1 MKCKVKKHERGHDF
15 CSRGKL
21 GRESDSEG
29 GKKKE
34 WWGGKSL
41 ESAVVTSDTSVFQRR
56 RRARLCFPCSSA
68 RSAFCTRV
76 EALSQAATCWGMEA
90 QGGAERQNKPLSSS
104 AFSVLF
110 DPAQRK
116 AGSVRVVKHGIQIS
130 SWAAA
135 NDSSADYYFFFQ
147 LWNCFFCPTSCPK
160 LTDSSCT
167 VINDKHKQQI
177 ITFKKLRPGNVWH
190 LCLK

>member
-1 MKCKVKKHERGHDF
+1 MKCKVKKHERGYDF

-21 GRESDSEG
+21 GGESDSEG

-34 WWGGKSL
+34 WWGGKVPG
-41 ESAVVTSDTSVFQRR
+41 ECGCNEWY
-56 RRARLCFPCSSA
+56 RLCFLCSSA

-116 AGSVRVVKHGIQIS
+116 AGSVRVV
-130 SWAAA
+130 
-135 NDSSADYYFFFQ
+135 
-147 LWNCFFCPTSCPK
+147 PTSCPK
-160 LTDSSCT
+160 LTDSSFT

>member
-1 MKCKVKKHERGHDF
+1 MKCKVKKHERGNDS

-41 ESAVVTSDTSVFQRR
+41 ESAVVTSDTSAFQRR
-56 RRARLCFPCSSA
+56 RRARLCFLCSFA
-68 RSAFCTRV
+68 LSAFCTRA

-90 QGGAERQNKPLSSS
+90 QVGAERQNKLLNSS

-110 DPAQRK
+110 DPAQRE
-116 AGSVRVVKHGIQIS
+116 AGSVQVVKHGIQIS
-130 SWAAA
+130 SWAAD
-135 NDSSADYYFFFQ
+135 NESSADYYFLF
-147 LWNCFFCPTSCPK
+147 SC
-160 LTDSSCT
+160 
-167 VINDKHKQQI
+167 
-177 ITFKKLRPGNVWH
+177 
-190 LCLK
+190 

>member
-1 MKCKVKKHERGHDF
+1 MKCKVKKHERGYDF

-21 GRESDSEG
+21 GGESDSEG

-34 WWGGKSL
+34 WWGGKVPG
-41 ESAVVTSDTSVFQRR
+41 ECGCNEWY
-56 RRARLCFPCSSA
+56 RLCFLCSSA

-104 AFSVLF
+104 AFSALF